1 MNNLKLSSRI
11 TEQPPVSLTF
21 LTDNLEMCCPRGCG
35 EPRRPRGDLA
45 PEHPAGVRGRVV
57 EDDVGR
63 RRVSQDL
70 QKKVKSVFFQ
80 FVSPPG
86 LA

>member
-1 MNNLKLSSRI
+1 
-11 TEQPPVSLTF
+11 
-21 LTDNLEMCCPRGCG
+21 MCCPRGCG

-70 QKKVKSVFFQ
+70 QKKGK
-80 FVSPPG
+80 VSFYLFYNLSHLQAWHDEHSGARVLGGNVPG
-86 LA
+86 